1 MDGCHREMVAYPF
14 TKEMRHGGID
24 HYGAIFIAIGSD
36 YYLQDMKSSGAINP
50 FASMIP
56 IATSASISEQSYAI
70 LIQPSDT

>member
-50 FASMIP
+50 FASMIFM
-56 IATSASISEQSYAI
+56 ASSASISCISSTS
-70 LIQPSDT
+70 L